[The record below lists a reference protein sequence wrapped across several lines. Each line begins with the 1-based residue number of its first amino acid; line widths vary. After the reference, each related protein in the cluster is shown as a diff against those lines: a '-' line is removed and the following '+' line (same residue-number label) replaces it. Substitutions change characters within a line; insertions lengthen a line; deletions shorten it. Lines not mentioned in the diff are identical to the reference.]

1 MYMQDE
7 NFIQNIIDIRNIS
20 PSTQDIY
27 RIVVTKYTKQ
37 NNKSMVE
44 LIDEAEKEEEERIQ
58 WKKRTIRTRLLK
70 FRSTLYNN
78 YLYVQY
84 TDTAK

>member
-20 PSTQDIY
+20 TSTQDIY
-27 RIVVTKYTKQ
+27 RIVVTKYTTQ

-44 LIDEAEKEEEERIQ
+44 LIDEAEKEEEERIR
-58 WKKRTIRTRLLK
+58 WKKRTLRTRLLK
-70 FRSTLYNN
+70 FRSTLYND
-78 YLYVQY
+78 YL
-84 TDTAK
+84 KKCG